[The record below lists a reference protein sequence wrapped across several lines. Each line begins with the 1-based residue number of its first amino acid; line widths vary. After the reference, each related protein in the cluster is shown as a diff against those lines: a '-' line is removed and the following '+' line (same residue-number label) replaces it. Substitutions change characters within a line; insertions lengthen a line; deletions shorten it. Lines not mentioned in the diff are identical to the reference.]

1 MPARKG
7 VTMQVMYLNQ
17 QQARRL
23 KAGEGRVADG
33 VSVYSLPEAGLG
45 VETRLFELAPDG
57 VLASS
62 IGEGERHFFV
72 LSGVGE
78 VSAARSETTQ
88 PLGRG
93 ALLSLNPDEGFRI
106 RNTGANV
113 LQLLFIRPTGT
124 AQAEPVAP
132 AAVELPATKPAAATE
147 APAARPKSDVPPTK
161 AARSGN
167 RPQPTQVREEPAPYT
182 SSAPVDLAAASGNT
196 ALPGEDDGAEQSR
209 HFRVVFEGG
218 MDEAGKGFGNYRLY
232 PPPVAGGSRPA
243 PISEPVEFEE
253 MSAAQAAY
261 QTLIHALEDLAAR
274 LQEEDQQPDDWQV
287 DISGNNRTVV
297 RQLQGETTPKS
308 VKAQELL
315 DEARSILDQFGG
327 YTLSFSTE

>member
-1 MPARKG
+1 
-7 VTMQVMYLNQ
+7 MQVMYLNQ

-23 KAGEGRVADG
+23 KAGEGRVAEG
-33 VSVYSLPEAGLG
+33 VSVYSLPDGAGLG

-62 IGEGERHFFV
+62 QGEGERHFFV

-78 VSAARSETTQ
+78 VSAARSEVTQ

-106 RNTGANV
+106 RNTGSNV
-113 LQLLFIRPTGT
+113 LQLLFIRPTG
-124 AQAEPVAP
+124 ASSDEPADAP
-132 AAVELPATKPAAATE
+132 AATEPAPKPAVASVPPAATKQQTDA
-147 APAARPKSDVPPTK
+147 PPTGAGSVK
-161 AARSGN
+161 
-167 RPQPTQVREEPAPYT
+167 RPQPTQVREEPAPYNPP
-182 SSAPVDLAAASGNT
+182 APIDLAAASGNT
-196 ALPGEDDGAEQSR
+196 ALPGEDDGAEESR
-209 HFRVVFEGG
+209 HFRVVFAGG
-218 MDEAGKGFGNYRLY
+218 SDEQGKGFGSYRLY
-232 PPPVAGGSRPA
+232 PPPVAGGPRPLT
-243 PISEPVEFEE
+243 ITESVEFEE

-274 LQEEDQQPDDWQV
+274 LQEEDQSLGDWQV

-308 VKAQELL
+308 AKAQELL
-315 DEARSILDQFGG
+315 DEATAILDQFGG
-327 YTLSFSTE
+327 YTLSFNAE

>member
-1 MPARKG
+1 
-7 VTMQVMYLNQ
+7 MYLNQ

-23 KAGEGRVADG
+23 KAGDGRVAEG
-33 VSVYSLPEAGLG
+33 VSVYSLPEGGLG

-62 IGEGERHFFV
+62 MGEGERHFFV
-72 LSGVGE
+72 LSGAGE

-93 ALLSLNPDEGFRI
+93 ALLSLNSDEGFRI
-106 RNTGANV
+106 RNTGTNV
-113 LQLLFIRPTGT
+113 LQLLFIRPTGV
-124 AQAEPVAP
+124 AQDESAAP
-132 AAVELPATKPAAATE
+132 PIAAELPATKPAVAE
-147 APAARPKSDVPPTK
+147 ALASARRQPDAPPAN

-167 RPQPTQVREEPAPYT
+167 RQQPTQVREEPAPYA
-182 SSAPVDLAAASGNT
+182 SSEPADLSAAVGNT
-196 ALPGEDDGAEQSR
+196 ALPAEDDGAEQSR

-218 MDEAGKGFGNYRLY
+218 MDEQGKGFGSYRLY
-232 PPPVAGGSRPA
+232 PPPVVGGPRPT

-308 VKAQELL
+308 AKAQELL
-315 DEARSILDQFGG
+315 DEAKAILDQFGG
-327 YTLSFSTE
+327 YTLSFNAELLKANGKW

>member
-1 MPARKG
+1 
-7 VTMQVMYLNQ
+7 MQVMYLNQ

-23 KAGEGRVADG
+23 KAGDGRVAEG

-45 VETRLFELAPDG
+45 VETRLFELAPEG

-62 IGEGERHFFV
+62 VGEGERHFFV

-78 VSAARSETTQ
+78 VSAVRSETTQ

-113 LQLLFIRPTGT
+113 LQLLFIRPTGAT
-124 AQAEPVAP
+124 QAELASAP
-132 AAVELPATKPAAATE
+132 TTAELPVTMPATELQTPAAARPQPD
-147 APAARPKSDVPPTK
+147 APPAK
-161 AARSGN
+161 AARASN
-167 RPQPTQVREEPAPYT
+167 RPQPTQVREETAPYT
-182 SSAPVDLAAASGNT
+182 PAEPIDLAAASGNT

-209 HFRVVFEGG
+209 HFRIVFEGG
-218 MDEAGKGFGNYRLY
+218 MDEAGKGFGTYRIY
-232 PPPVAGGSRPA
+232 PPPVVGGPRP
-243 PISEPVEFEE
+243 PTISEHVEFEE

-308 VKAQELL
+308 AKAQELL
-315 DEARSILDQFGG
+315 DEATAILDQFGG
-327 YTLSFSTE
+327 YTLSFNAE